1 VDFSE
6 EKTMSLV
13 DMTKYNGV
21 PLTSICSGGPFPSNL
36 YQSPSGEYILVSK
49 QAYETGHK
57 EALALTAFMGWLT
70 SRDEVTEPLSACHDA
85 GQAARLVGQFCD
97 AQGWKIDDA
106 QFEKDIRDL
115 KHKYPD

>member
-1 VDFSE
+1 M
-6 EKTMSLV
+6 MSLV

-21 PLTSICSGGPFPSNL
+21 PLTSICSGGPLPDNS
-36 YQSPSGEYILVSK
+36 YQIAPMADPYILVPK
-49 QAYETGHK
+49 QTYEQMQTGHK

-70 SRDEVTEPLSACHDA
+70 SRDEVTEPLSARHEA
-85 GQAARLVGQFCD
+85 GQAARLVGEFCD

-115 KHKYPD
+115 KHKYPR